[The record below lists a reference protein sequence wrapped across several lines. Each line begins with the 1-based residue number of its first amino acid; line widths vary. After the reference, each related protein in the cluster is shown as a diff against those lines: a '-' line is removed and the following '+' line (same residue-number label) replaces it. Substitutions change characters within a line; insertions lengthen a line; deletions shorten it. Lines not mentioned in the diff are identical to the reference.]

1 MEGMAL
7 RHAISSTL
15 LVLGEASGYDL
26 SKEFD
31 GARANFWVAT
41 PQQLYRELERMES
54 DGVIVARTVEQEKR
68 PNKRVFRLT
77 DAGCAELA
85 AFTATT
91 PRATAIRDELMVQ
104 VQAVEVG
111 DPAAVCD
118 AVGALRDAAAAKLAY
133 YERIERTWLGDRG
146 RAELLAD
153 VHLGGPYLTLLRG
166 LSFERENVAWA
177 ELALP
182 VLRARIA

>member
-54 DGVIVARTVEQEKR
+54 DGAIVARTVEQEKR
-68 PNKRVFRLT
+68 PTKRVFRLT
-77 DAGCAELA
+77 DAGRAELA
-85 AFTATT
+85 SFTTT
-91 PRATAIRDELMVQ
+91 APRATAIRDELMVR

-111 DPAAVCD
+111 DPAAVCE
-118 AVGALRDAAAAKLAY
+118 AVGALRDAAAAKLVY
-133 YERIERTWLGDRG
+133 YERIERSWLGG
-146 RAELLAD
+146 RTRDELLAD
-153 VHLGGPYLTLLRG
+153 PHLGGPYLTLLRG
-166 LSFERENVAWA
+166 LRFERENVDWA

>member
-1 MEGMAL
+1 MAL

-31 GARANFWVAT
+31 GVRANFWVAT

-54 DGVIVARTVEQEKR
+54 DGAIVARTVEQEKR

-111 DPAAVCD
+111 DPAAVCE
-118 AVGALRDAAAAKLAY
+118 AVRALRDAAAAKLEY
-133 YERIERTWLGDRG
+133 YERIERSWLGERT
-146 RAELLAD
+146 REELLAD
-153 VHLGGPYLTLLRG
+153 RRLGGPYLTLLRG
-166 LSFERENVAWA
+166 LRFERENLDWA
-177 ELALP
+177 DLALP
-182 VLRARIA
+182 VLRARIL